1 MILNNSNCITIKD
14 IPDYDVLLLKALLFD
29 LNLIN
34 QTGKFPEL
42 GIEYIEE
49 HTDYSPER
57 VDPCP
62 DYYGM
67 YRLFK
72 VKTGDTIGEP
82 MTLNNLDLVL
92 CILFELLE

>member
-1 MILNNSNCITIKD
+1 MILNNSNCTTI
-14 IPDYDVLLLKALLFD
+14 LLKSLLFD
-29 LNLIN
+29 LNQIN

-72 VKTGDTIGEP
+72 VKTGDTVGEP
-82 MTLNNLDLVL
+82 MTLDNLDLVL

>member
-14 IPDYDVLLLKALLFD
+14 ISDNDVLLLKALLFD

-82 MTLNNLDLVL
+82 MTLNDLDFVL